1 MSIPHSKTIGYPFH
15 DLSERIEFRPL
26 KYDDW
31 HVWTSF
37 MSNSDA
43 IRHSPSFQV
52 EDAEQNAKKWIN
64 KQLDRYES
72 GNFEMLALIDRK
84 SNEFIGQCGLL
95 TQEVDGE
102 KELEI
107 GYSLIKKHWGKD
119 LATEVAIHLRNSAS
133 KNSDINSIISIIKSD
148 TEASKSVANKL
159 GMKYDQELV
168 WKEIEVTIFR
178 INNPNSDL

>member
-1 MSIPHSKTIGYPFH
+1 
-15 DLSERIEFRPL
+15 
-26 KYDDW
+26 
-31 HVWTSF
+31 
-37 MSNSDA
+37 
-43 IRHSPSFQV
+43 
-52 EDAEQNAKKWIN
+52 
-64 KQLDRYES
+64 
-72 GNFEMLALIDRK
+72 MLAIIDRK

-119 LATEVAIHLRNSAS
+119 LATEVAIHLRNWAS